1 MNIIKQINN
10 SEYKFILASNSP
22 RRKELLAMI
31 GLEFEVKPANIDE
44 NITDYFDFSDY
55 VMKLS
60 KQKAEFIAEYLQKTN
75 LQKSNA
81 GEKYIILAADTIV
94 AINGQVLNK
103 PLDYK
108 EAFEMLSLLS
118 NNTHEVYTG
127 FCLINSETK
136 KVVTDFEVTKVTFR
150 ELSNIEIDDYI
161 QTGSPMDK
169 AGAYGIQEDLGAV
182 FVSRID
188 GDYYNVVGLPLQKLY
203 ISLMG
208 FVG

>member
-60 KQKAEFIAEYLQKTN
+60 KQKAEFIAKYLQKTN

-182 FVSRID
+182 FVSKIN

>member
-60 KQKAEFIAEYLQKTN
+60 KQKAEFIAEELQKTN
-75 LQKSNA
+75 S

-108 EAFEMLSLLS
+108 EAFAMLSLLS

-150 ELSNIEIDDYI
+150 ELSDVEIDDYI

-182 FVSRID
+182 FVSKIN

>member
-31 GLEFEVKPANIDE
+31 GLEFEIKPANIDE
-44 NITDYFDFSDY
+44 NITEYSDFSDY

-60 KQKAEFIAEYLQKTN
+60 KQKAEFIAADLQKTN
-75 LQKSNA
+75 S
-81 GEKYIILAADTIV
+81 GGKYIILAADTIV

-103 PLDYK
+103 PQDYK

-136 KVVTDFEVTKVTFR
+136 KIITEYEVTEVTFR
-150 ELSNIEIDDYI
+150 ELSDIEIDDYI

-203 ISLMG
+203 ISLKG

>member
-60 KQKAEFIAEYLQKTN
+60 KQKAEFIAEDLQKTN
-75 LQKSNA
+75 S
-81 GEKYIILAADTIV
+81 GERYIILAADTIV
-94 AINGQVLNK
+94 VINGQVLNK

-136 KVVTDFEVTKVTFR
+136 KVVTDFEVTEVTFR
-150 ELSNIEIDDYI
+150 KLSDIEIDDYI
-161 QTGSPMDK
+161 KTGSPMDK

-182 FVSRID
+182 FVSRIN
-188 GDYYNVVGLPLQKLY
+188 GDYYNVVGLPLQNLY
-203 ISLMG
+203 VNLMS

>member
-22 RRKELLAMI
+22 RRKELLSMI

-44 NITDYFDFSDY
+44 NITEYSDFSDY

-60 KQKAEFIAEYLQKTN
+60 KQKAEFIAEDLQKTN
-75 LQKSNA
+75 S

-103 PLDYK
+103 PIDYK
-108 EAFEMLSLLS
+108 EAFDMLSLLS

-127 FCLINSETK
+127 FCLINSEAK
-136 KVVTDFEVTKVTFR
+136 KIISDFVVTEVTFR
-150 ELSNIEIDDYI
+150 ELSDIEIDDYI

-182 FVSRID
+182 FVSKIN

-203 ISLMG
+203 VSLMG
-208 FVG
+208 FAG

>member
-60 KQKAEFIAEYLQKTN
+60 KQKAEFIAEELQKTN
-75 LQKSNA
+75 S

-182 FVSRID
+182 FVSKIN

>member
-60 KQKAEFIAEYLQKTN
+60 KQKAEFIAEDLQKTN
-75 LQKSNA
+75 S

-103 PLDYK
+103 PQDYK

-127 FCLINSETK
+127 FCLINTLTN
-136 KVVTDFEVTKVTFR
+136 KVITEYEVTEVTIR
-150 ELSNIEIDDYI
+150 ELSDIEIDDYI

-182 FVSRID
+182 FVSKIN

>member
-60 KQKAEFIAEYLQKTN
+60 KQKAEFIAEDLQKTN
-75 LQKSNA
+75 S

-108 EAFEMLSLLS
+108 EAFAMLSLLS

-136 KVVTDFEVTKVTFR
+136 KVVTDFEVTEVTFR
-150 ELSNIEIDDYI
+150 ELSDVEIDDYI

-182 FVSRID
+182 FVSKIN

>member
-60 KQKAEFIAEYLQKTN
+60 KQKAEFVAEDLRKTN
-75 LQKSNA
+75 S

-108 EAFEMLSLLS
+108 EAFAMLSLLS

-182 FVSRID
+182 FVSRIN

>member
-22 RRKELLAMI
+22 RRKELLSMI

-60 KQKAEFIAEYLQKTN
+60 KQKAEFIAEDLQKTN
-75 LQKSNA
+75 S
-81 GEKYIILAADTIV
+81 GERYIILAADTIV
-94 AINGQVLNK
+94 VINGQVLKK

-136 KVVTDFEVTKVTFR
+136 KIVTDFEVTEVTFR
-150 ELSNIEIDDYI
+150 KLSDIEIDDYI
-161 QTGSPMDK
+161 KTGSPMDK

-182 FVSRID
+182 FVSRIN
-188 GDYYNVVGLPLQKLY
+188 GDYYNVVGLPLQNLY
-203 ISLMG
+203 VSLMS